1 MPDRIDTQAARVE
14 VPDGDGERSE
24 RLTET
29 ERRAPAG
36 SKDED
41 GEREEAFTGPWW
53 RYPPIAGAALSG
65 ALLGLT
71 FLLERSGVVEPPVAI
86 GLYLLSMPSA
96 GYWWFREG
104 LEELVRCREIGIE
117 LLMAAATAGAAA
129 LGAWEEAAFL
139 VFLYG
144 GAEAVES
151 FTFARTRSAIR
162 SLLDLAPKEARVL
175 RDGREDM
182 VPAATLQ
189 PGDVFLVR
197 PGEGIATDGVIRVG
211 RSSIN
216 EAAVTGESVPVD
228 KSEGDKVFAATLN
241 GQGALQIQAT
251 HAFADN
257 TLSKIIHLVE
267 EAQEQKG
274 RAQRFIE
281 RFGQRYSPALL
292 LAAVILAVLPQALG
306 GDVSEWRTRAI
317 TLLVAG
323 APCALVMSTPVAMAA
338 GIGTAGRR
346 GVLIKGGMHLENLG
360 SIKVI
365 AFDKTGTLTH
375 GKPRVTDIV
384 QLSDVTEA
392 EALQLAGAV
401 ERFSEHPLAR
411 AIVEAASERGVELPG
426 SSDFEALTGAG
437 ARALV
442 RGREIYVGSLAL
454 FEGFGAELGEAPRVA
469 TALQEEGKTV
479 VLVGT
484 NERGLALMA
493 LRDELRPNARAAIKA
508 FHESGIERVV
518 MLTGDH
524 ARTANAIAAE
534 VGIDDVRAGLKP
546 DEKVAALRELE
557 ERYGAVAMIGD
568 GVNDAPALAQ
578 ATVGIAMGTAGS
590 DAAIEAADVALM
602 ADDLEQAAYALRL
615 GGVARGISRQNIG
628 FSLAVLAV
636 LIPGAGLGL
645 FTVALAVTAHEA
657 SELLAVANGL
667 RVIRA

>member
-1 MPDRIDTQAARVE
+1 MRDRSNSQVVRTAGTTGHSERATEPATEAARE
-14 VPDGDGERSE
+14 QTFSG
-24 RLTET
+24 
-29 ERRAPAG
+29 A
-36 SKDED
+36 
-41 GEREEAFTGPWW
+41 WW
-53 RYPPIAGAALSG
+53 RFRPIVGAALSG

-71 FLLERSGVVEPPVAI
+71 FALERSGVIANEVAI

-104 LEELVRCREIGIE
+104 IEELVECHEIGIE
-117 LLMAAATAGAAA
+117 FLMATATAGAAA

-144 GAEAVES
+144 GAEAIES
-151 FTFARTRSAIR
+151 FTFVRTRSAIR

-175 RDGREDM
+175 RDGVEQ
-182 VPAATLQ
+182 VIPATDLQ
-189 PGDVFLVR
+189 PGDIFVVR
-197 PGEGIATDGVIRVG
+197 PGEGIATDGVIRTG
-211 RSSIN
+211 RSSVN
-216 EAAVTGESVPVD
+216 EAAITGESVPVD
-228 KSEGDKVFAATLN
+228 KAEGDRVFAGTLN
-241 GQGALQIQAT
+241 GQGAVQVEVT
-251 HAFADN
+251 HSFADN

-281 RFGQRYSPALL
+281 RFGRVYSPSLL
-292 LAAVILAVLPQALG
+292 LAGVTLAILPQLLG
-306 GDVSEWRTRAI
+306 ADGSEWRTRAI

-360 SIKVI
+360 TVKVI

-375 GKPRVTDIV
+375 GTPKVTDLV
-384 QLSDVTEA
+384 PLADVTDQD
-392 EALQLAGAV
+392 ALRLAASV
-401 ERFSEHPLAR
+401 EHFSEHPLAR
-411 AIVEAASERGVELPG
+411 AVVEAANARGLELPY
-426 SSDFEALTGAG
+426 SSEFEALTGAG

-442 RGREIYVGSLAL
+442 EGRELYVGSVGL
-454 FEGFGAELGEAPRVA
+454 FEQLGAGLGEASSLA
-469 TALQEEGKTV
+469 AQLQQQGKTV

-484 NERGLALMA
+484 RTEALALLA
-493 LRDELRPNARAAIKA
+493 LRDEVRPNARKAIEA
-508 FHESGIERVV
+508 FHRAGIERVV

-534 VGIDDVRAGLKP
+534 LGIDDVRAGLKP
-546 DEKVAALRELE
+546 EDKVAALRELKQQ
-557 ERYGAVAMIGD
+557 YGGVAMVGD
-568 GVNDAPALAQ
+568 GVNDAPALAE

-615 GGVARGISRQNIG
+615 GGGARRISRQNIA
-628 FSLAVLAV
+628 FSMAVLAV

-645 FTVALAVTAHEA
+645 FTVAVAVAAHEA
-657 SELLAVANGL
+657 SELLAVGNGL

>member
-1 MPDRIDTQAARVE
+1 MTTLGVVTVPDRND
-14 VPDGDGERSE
+14 S
-24 RLTET
+24 
-29 ERRAPAG
+29 PAG
-36 SKDED
+36 MSRVAIAQAVSGKPAQEDE
-41 GEREEAFTGPWW
+41 ERDERFSGSWW
-53 RYPPIAGAALSG
+53 RFPPIVGAAISG
-65 ALLGLT
+65 AVLAMT
-71 FLLERSGVVEPPVAI
+71 FALERSGVIGQPVAI
-86 GLYLLSMPSA
+86 ALYLASMPFA
-96 GYWWFREG
+96 GYWWFKEG
-104 LEELVRCREIGIE
+104 IEELIHCREIGIE
-117 LLMAAATAGAAA
+117 FLMATAAAGAAA

-151 FTFARTRSAIR
+151 FTFARTRSAIHA
-162 SLLDLAPKEARVL
+162 LLDLAPKEAHVL
-175 RDGREDM
+175 RDGREELI
-182 VPAATLQ
+182 PAAALK
-189 PGDVFLVR
+189 PGDLFVVR

-216 EAAVTGESVPVD
+216 ESAVTGESVPVG
-228 KSEGDKVFAATLN
+228 KVEGNTVFAGTLN
-241 GQGALQIQAT
+241 GQGALQIEAT

-281 RFGQRYSPALL
+281 RFGERYSPALL
-292 LAAVILAVLPQALG
+292 FAAIAVGVVPPLLG
-306 GDVSEWRTRAI
+306 GDGTEWRTRAI

-360 SIKVI
+360 SLKVI
-365 AFDKTGTLTH
+365 AFDKTGTLTY
-375 GKPRVTDIV
+375 GTPRVTDIIP
-384 QLSDVTEA
+384 LKDGSADEA
-392 EALQLAGAV
+392 IALAGAV
-401 ERFSEHPLAR
+401 ERFSEHPLAQ
-411 AIVEAASERGVELPG
+411 AIVDAMTERAVEPPASSG
-426 SSDFEALTGAG
+426 FEALTGAG
-437 ARALV
+437 AHASV
-442 RGREIYVGSLAL
+442 DGREIFVGSLGL
-454 FEGFGAELGEAPRVA
+454 FEGFAADLGEAQGLAPG
-469 TALQEEGKTV
+469 LQEQGKTM

-484 NERGLALMA
+484 KERAVALLA
-493 LRDELRPNARAAIKA
+493 LRDELRPNAREAVRA
-508 FHESGIERVV
+508 FHAAGIERVV

-524 ARTANAIAAE
+524 PRTANAIAAE
-534 VGIDDVRAGLKP
+534 VGIDDVRAGLSP
-546 DEKVAALRELE
+546 EGKVAALRELE

-578 ATVGIAMGTAGS
+578 ATVGIAMGTAGT

-602 ADDLEQAAYALRL
+602 ADDLEQASYALRL
-615 GGVARGISRQNIG
+615 GRVARSISRQNIA

-636 LIPGAGLGL
+636 LIPGAAMGL

>member
-1 MPDRIDTQAARVE
+1 MSTTPGDRMKAKDGRAVLTSAQDDRRRRIDEGAE
-14 VPDGDGERSE
+14 
-24 RLTET
+24 
-29 ERRAPAG
+29 
-36 SKDED
+36 
-41 GEREEAFTGPWW
+41 EREETFRGPWW
-53 RYPPIAGAALSG
+53 RYPPILGAVLSG
-65 ALLGLT
+65 ALLALT
-71 FLLERSGVVEPPVAI
+71 FALERSGVVEQPVAI
-86 GLYLLSMPSA
+86 ALYLLSMPFA

-104 LEELVRCREIGIE
+104 LEELIHCREIGIE
-117 LLMAAATAGAAA
+117 FLMASAAAGAAA

-144 GAEAVES
+144 GAEAIES

-175 RDGREDM
+175 RDGAEQ
-182 VPAATLQ
+182 VIPATALQ
-189 PGDVFLVR
+189 PGDVFVVR

-211 RSSIN
+211 RSSVN

-228 KSEGDKVFAATLN
+228 KAEGDNVFAGTLN
-241 GQGALQIQAT
+241 AQGAIQIEVT

-281 RFGQRYSPALL
+281 RFGRVYSPALL
-292 LAAVILAVLPQALG
+292 LAGLALAIVPQLLG
-306 GDVSEWRTRAI
+306 ADGSEWRTRAI

-360 SIKVI
+360 TVKVI

-375 GKPRVTDIV
+375 GKPTVTDLV
-384 QLSDVTEA
+384 PLAGLTGE
-392 EALQLAGAV
+392 EALRLAAAV
-401 ERFSEHPLAR
+401 ERFSEHPLAQ
-411 AIVEAASERGVELPG
+411 AVVEAARVRELQLPESSE
-426 SSDFEALTGAG
+426 FEALTGAG
-437 ARALV
+437 ARAV
-442 RGREIYVGSLAL
+442 VEGREVHVGSVAL
-454 FEGFGAELGEAPRVA
+454 FEQFGASLGGAQSRAAE
-469 TALQEEGKTV
+469 LQEQGKTV

-484 NERGLALMA
+484 RTEAFALLA
-493 LRDELRPNARAAIKA
+493 LRDEVRPNARKAIQA
-508 FHESGIERVV
+508 FHRAGIGRVV

-524 ARTANAIAAE
+524 ERTAKAIAAE
-534 VGIDDVRAGLKP
+534 LGIDDVRAGLKP
-546 DEKVAALRELE
+546 ADKVTAIRELKQQS
-557 ERYGAVAMIGD
+557 GGVAMIGD
-568 GVNDAPALAQ
+568 GVNDAPALAE

-615 GGVARGISRQNIG
+615 GGGARSISRQNIV
-628 FSLAVLAV
+628 FSLTLLAL

-645 FTVALAVTAHEA
+645 LTVAVAVTAHEA

>member
-1 MPDRIDTQAARVE
+1 MATARDDSLNSNEEHTVAE
-14 VPDGDGERSE
+14 SRRETSPPRDEKKDGEE
-24 RLTET
+24 G
-29 ERRAPAG
+29 AFAG
-36 SKDED
+36 
-41 GEREEAFTGPWW
+41 RWW
-53 RYPPIAGAALSG
+53 QFPPIVGAAISG
-65 ALLGLT
+65 AVLVLAFALD
-71 FLLERSGVVEPPVAI
+71 RSGAVAHEFAI
-86 GLYLLSMPSA
+86 GLYLLSMPFA

-104 LEELVRCREIGIE
+104 IEELVECHEIGIE
-117 LLMAAATAGAAA
+117 FLMAAAAAGAAA

-144 GAEAVES
+144 AAEAVES
-151 FTFARTRSAIR
+151 ITFVRTRSAIR

-175 RDGREDM
+175 RDGVEVP
-182 VPAATLQ
+182 VPATELQ
-189 PGDVFLVR
+189 PGDVFVVR
-197 PGEGIATDGVIRVG
+197 PGEGIATDGVIRTG
-211 RSSIN
+211 RSSVN

-228 KSEGDKVFAATLN
+228 KVEGDQVFAGTLN
-241 GQGALQIQAT
+241 GQGAVQVEVT

-257 TLSKIIHLVE
+257 TLSKIIHMVE

-281 RFGQRYSPALL
+281 RFGRVYSPALL
-292 LAAVILAVLPQALG
+292 LSAVAVAVVPQLLG
-306 GDVSEWRTRAI
+306 ADGSEWRTRAI

-360 SIKVI
+360 TVKVI

-375 GKPRVTDIV
+375 GKPTLTDLV
-384 QLSDVTEA
+384 PLAGLSDE
-392 EALQLAGAV
+392 EALRLAAAV

-411 AIVEAASERGVELPG
+411 AVVEAASARELQLPD
-426 SSDFEALTGAG
+426 SSEFEALTGAG
-437 ARALV
+437 ARAV
-442 RGREIYVGSLAL
+442 VEGREVHVGSVAL
-454 FEGFGAELGEAPRVA
+454 FEQFGASLGNAQSRAAE
-469 TALQEEGKTV
+469 LQEQGKTV

-484 NERGLALMA
+484 RTEALALLA
-493 LRDELRPNARAAIKA
+493 LRDEVRPNARKAIEA
-508 FHESGIERVV
+508 FHRAGVGRVV

-524 ARTANAIAAE
+524 KRTAEAIAAE
-534 VGIDDVRAGLKP
+534 LGIDDVRAGLKP
-546 DEKVAALRELE
+546 EDKVTAIRELKQQ
-557 ERYGAVAMIGD
+557 YGGVAMIGD
-568 GVNDAPALAQ
+568 GVNDAPALAE

-615 GGVARGISRQNIG
+615 GGGARSISRQNII
-628 FSLAVLAV
+628 FSLTLLAL

-645 FTVALAVTAHEA
+645 LTVAVAVTAHEG

>member
-1 MPDRIDTQAARVE
+1 MSTTPGDRMKAEDGRAVLANAEDEGRRRIDE
-14 VPDGDGERSE
+14 GGE
-24 RLTET
+24 
-29 ERRAPAG
+29 
-36 SKDED
+36 
-41 GEREEAFTGPWW
+41 EREETFRGPWW
-53 RYPPIAGAALSG
+53 RYPPILGAALSG
-65 ALLGLT
+65 ALLALT
-71 FLLERSGVVEPPVAI
+71 FALERSGVVEQPVAI
-86 GLYLLSMPSA
+86 ALYLLSMPFA

-104 LEELVRCREIGIE
+104 LEELIHCREIGIE
-117 LLMAAATAGAAA
+117 FLMASATAGAAA

-144 GAEAVES
+144 GAEAIES
-151 FTFARTRSAIR
+151 FTFVRTRSAIR

-175 RDGREDM
+175 RDGVEQ
-182 VPAATLQ
+182 VIPASDLQ
-189 PGDVFLVR
+189 PGDVFVVR

-211 RSSIN
+211 RSSVN

-228 KSEGDKVFAATLN
+228 KAEGDNVFAGTLN
-241 GQGALQIQAT
+241 AQGAIQVEVT

-281 RFGQRYSPALL
+281 RFGRVYSPALL
-292 LAAVILAVLPQALG
+292 LAGLALAIVPQLLG
-306 GDVSEWRTRAI
+306 ADGSEWRTRAI

-360 SIKVI
+360 TVKVI

-375 GKPRVTDIV
+375 GKPKLTDLV
-384 QLSDVTEA
+384 PLANLTGE
-392 EALQLAGAV
+392 EALRLAAAV
-401 ERFSEHPLAR
+401 EHFSEHPLAQ
-411 AIVEAASERGVELPG
+411 AVVEAASARELQLPD
-426 SSDFEALTGAG
+426 SSEFEALTGAG
-437 ARALV
+437 ARAV
-442 RGREIYVGSLAL
+442 VEGREVHVGSVAL
-454 FEGFGAELGEAPRVA
+454 FEQFGASLGDAQSRAAE
-469 TALQEEGKTV
+469 LQEQGKTV

-484 NERGLALMA
+484 RTEAFALLA
-493 LRDELRPNARAAIKA
+493 LRDEVRPNARKAIEA
-508 FHESGIERVV
+508 FHRAGVGRVV

-524 ARTANAIAAE
+524 ERTAKAIAAE
-534 VGIDDVRAGLKP
+534 LGIDDVRAGLKP
-546 DEKVAALRELE
+546 ADKVAAIRELKQQ
-557 ERYGAVAMIGD
+557 YGGVAMIGD
-568 GVNDAPALAQ
+568 GVNDAPALAE

-615 GGVARGISRQNIG
+615 GGGARSISRQNII
-628 FSLAVLAV
+628 FSLTLLAL

-645 FTVALAVTAHEA
+645 LTVAVAVTAHEG

>member
-1 MPDRIDTQAARVE
+1 MSTTPGDRMKAKDGRAVLTSAQDDRRRRIDEGAE
-14 VPDGDGERSE
+14 
-24 RLTET
+24 
-29 ERRAPAG
+29 
-36 SKDED
+36 
-41 GEREEAFTGPWW
+41 EREETFRGPWW
-53 RYPPIAGAALSG
+53 RYPPILGAALSG
-65 ALLGLT
+65 ALLALT
-71 FLLERSGVVEPPVAI
+71 FALERSGVVEQPVAI
-86 GLYLLSMPSA
+86 ALYLLSMPFA

-104 LEELVRCREIGIE
+104 LEELIHCREIGIE
-117 LLMAAATAGAAA
+117 FLMASATAGAAA

-144 GAEAVES
+144 GAEAIES

-175 RDGREDM
+175 RDGVEQ
-182 VPAATLQ
+182 VIPASDLQ
-189 PGDVFLVR
+189 PGDVFVVR
-197 PGEGIATDGVIRVG
+197 PGERIATDGVIRVG
-211 RSSIN
+211 RSSVN

-228 KSEGDKVFAATLN
+228 KAEGDNVFAGTLN
-241 GQGALQIQAT
+241 GQGALQIEVT

-257 TLSKIIHLVE
+257 TLSKIIHMVE

-281 RFGQRYSPALL
+281 RFGRVYSPALL
-292 LAAVILAVLPQALG
+292 LSAVAVAVVPQLLG
-306 GDVSEWRTRAI
+306 ADASEWRTRAI

-360 SIKVI
+360 TVKVI

-375 GKPRVTDIV
+375 GKPTVTDLV
-384 QLSDVTEA
+384 PLAGLTDV
-392 EALQLAGAV
+392 EALRLAAAV

-411 AIVEAASERGVELPG
+411 AVVEAANARELQLPDSSE
-426 SSDFEALTGAG
+426 FEALTGAG
-437 ARALV
+437 ARAMV
-442 RGREIYVGSLAL
+442 EGREVYVGSVAL
-454 FEGFGAELGEAPRVA
+454 FEQFGASLGNAQSRAAE
-469 TALQEEGKTV
+469 LQEQGKTV

-484 NERGLALMA
+484 RTEAFALLA
-493 LRDELRPNARAAIKA
+493 LRDEVRPNARKAIEA
-508 FHESGIERVV
+508 FHRAGVGRVV

-524 ARTANAIAAE
+524 ERTAKAIAAE
-534 VGIDDVRAGLKP
+534 LGIDDVRAGLKP
-546 DEKVAALRELE
+546 EDKVTAIRELKQ
-557 ERYGAVAMIGD
+557 RYGGVAMIGD
-568 GVNDAPALAQ
+568 GVNDAPALAE

-615 GGVARGISRQNIG
+615 GGRARSISRQNIV
-628 FSLAVLAV
+628 FSLTLLAL

-645 FTVALAVTAHEA
+645 LTVAVAVTAHEA